1 MNEIFSAQKIQ
12 RLSIFS
18 SARIIERKSGTD
30 A

>member
-12 RLSIFS
+12 RLSVFS